1 MIIRFFIGVT
11 TLIIGES
18 NGMICFRLR
27 YLCNFLFIN
36 SSLIAHKHDSAIFC
50 CTQLVLRM
58 FYPTADVIFL
68 SFIYISRECI
78 NATHQSCDTS
88 IMICF
93 GSFKRLL
100 FFTHPI
106 IMNST
111 FRLCSIGSKFAVC
124 DWKKAIRCSRL
135 AQRPLSIGKLG
146 LVIFSVNTTSVL
158 FCTFGIVDILLAN
171 RYFRGT
177 LLLSNL
183 LVDDCT
189 NCTQP
194 ILEIGQAF
202 TNQRDLTSIINLGEY
217 AFIGRFVIVS
227 VRLLKLKFSS
237 RCFGIRVELITY
249 FGFVHN
255 ALIFPYLCR
264 TC

>member
-58 FYPTADVIFL
+58 FYPTADVISL
-68 SFIYISRECI
+68 SFVYISRKFV
-78 NATHQSCDTS
+78 NTHQSSETN
-88 IMICF
+88 IMIFF

-100 FFTHPI
+100 FFAHPV
-106 IMNST
+106 IMGSA
-111 FRLCSIGSKFAVC
+111 FRFCSIGSNFAVC
-124 DWKKAIRCSRL
+124 DCKKFIIRRTHL
-135 AQRPLSIGKLG
+135 VQRPLSIVKLG
-146 LVIFSVNTTSVL
+146 WVVFSRKSMSVL

>member
-1 MIIRFFIGVT
+1 MMFRSFISIPGECVT
-11 TLIIGES
+11 AHIGES

-158 FCTFGIVDILLAN
+158 FCTFGIIKFITFVDVLLIAN
-171 RYFRGT
+171 RYFRG
-177 LLLSNL
+177 NL
-183 LVDDCT
+183 LVD
-189 NCTQP
+189 NCTQS

-202 TNQRDLTSIINLGEY
+202 TNQRDINLGEY
-217 AFIGRFVIVS
+217 ALISRFVLVS
-227 VRLLKLKFSS
+227 VRLLILKFSS